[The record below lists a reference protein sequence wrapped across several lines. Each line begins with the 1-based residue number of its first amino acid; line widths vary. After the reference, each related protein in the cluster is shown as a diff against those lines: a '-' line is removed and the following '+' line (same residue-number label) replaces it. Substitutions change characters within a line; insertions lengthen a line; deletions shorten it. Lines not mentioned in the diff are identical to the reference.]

1 MASSSIRLRLAA
13 FAAAVACALP
23 VPFAAAQ
30 DVNVIGLFPGRAVL
44 VVNRGAP
51 RTLKAG
57 ERTPEG
63 VLLVSAD
70 SRGAVVEVGGKRL
83 ALEMGQHFEAPS
95 QGDGRSSVTLSP
107 DASGHYFADGQVN
120 GGHVRFLVDTGAT
133 LISMS
138 AADARRLGID
148 YRRGERGWSM
158 VADGRRVPNYRV
170 KLDRVDIGGLTLYN
184 VDASIGE
191 GGMGAALL
199 GMSFLSRTEMR
210 REGQNLTLT
219 KRY

>member
-1 MASSSIRLRLAA
+1 MKSRHLAA
-13 FAAAVACALP
+13 ALATALLLPAVDAG
-23 VPFAAAQ
+23 AQ
-30 DVNVIGLFPGRAVL
+30 DVNVIGLFSGRAVV
-44 VVNRGAP
+44 VVNRGVP

-70 SRGAVVEVGGKRL
+70 SRAAVVEVDGKRL
-83 ALEMGQHFEAPS
+83 TLEMGQHFESAA
-95 QGDGRSSVTLSP
+95 QGDSRTSVTLSP
-107 DASGHYFADGQVN
+107 DSSGHYFADGQVN

-138 AADARRLGID
+138 SSEATRLGID
-148 YRRGERGWSM
+148 YRRGQRGYSI

-170 KLDRVDIGGLTLYN
+170 KLDTVVIGGLRLYN

>member
-1 MASSSIRLRLAA
+1 MTLFRFPAAPAALACLA
-13 FAAAVACALP
+13 P
-23 VPFAAAQ
+23 PQAAAQ
-30 DVNVIGLFPGRAVL
+30 DVNVIGLFSGRAVV
-44 VVNRGAP
+44 VVNRGTP

-70 SRGAVVEVGGKRL
+70 SRAAVVEVDGKRL
-83 ALEMGQHFEAPS
+83 TLEMGQHFESAS
-95 QGDGRSSVTLSP
+95 QPEGRASVTLSP
-107 DASGHYFADGQVN
+107 DSSGHYFAEGQVN

-138 AADARRLGID
+138 AAEAQRLGID
-148 YRRGERGWSM
+148 YRRGQRGYSM

-170 KLDRVDIGGLTLYN
+170 KLDSVAIGGLTLYN
-184 VDASIGE
+184 VEASIGE

-199 GMSFLSRTEMR
+199 GMSFLSRTDMR
-210 REGQNLTLT
+210 RDGRNLTLT

>member
-1 MASSSIRLRLAA
+1 MQSRPLAA
-13 FAAAVACALP
+13 LAAALLLP
-23 VPFAAAQ
+23 AFDAAAQ
-30 DVNVIGLFPGRAVL
+30 DVNVIGLFSGRAVV

-70 SRGAVVEVGGKRL
+70 SRAAVVEVDGKRMT
-83 ALEMGQHFEAPS
+83 LEMGQHFESAA
-95 QGDGRSSVTLSP
+95 QGDSRGSVTLSP
-107 DASGHYFADGQVN
+107 DSSGHYFADGQVN

-138 AADARRLGID
+138 SSEAARLGID
-148 YRRGERGWSM
+148 YRSGQRGYSI

-170 KLDRVDIGGLTLYN
+170 KLDSVVVGGLRLYN

>member
-1 MASSSIRLRLAA
+1 MKKSRLPALALAA
-13 FAAAVACALP
+13 TLALP
-23 VPFAAAQ
+23 GPAAAQ
-30 DVNVIGLFPGRAVL
+30 DVNVIGLFSGRAVI

-70 SRGAVVEVGGKRL
+70 SRAAVVEIDGRRMT
-83 ALEMGQHFEAPS
+83 LEMGQHFESAA
-95 QGDGRSSVTLSP
+95 QGDTRTSVTLSP
-107 DASGHYFADGQVN
+107 DSSGHYFADGQVN
-120 GGHVRFLVDTGAT
+120 GGHIRFLVDTGAT
-133 LISMS
+133 LISLS
-138 AADARRLGID
+138 AADATRLGID
-148 YRRGERGWSM
+148 YRNGQRGWSI

-170 KLDRVDIGGLTLYN
+170 KLDSVVVGGLRLYN

-191 GGMGAALL
+191 GGMGSALL

-210 REGQNLTLT
+210 RDGQNLTLT

>member
-1 MASSSIRLRLAA
+1 MKSPSAALVLVALAVLTP
-13 FAAAVACALP
+13 AAQ
-23 VPFAAAQ
+23 AQ
-30 DVNVIGLFPGRAVL
+30 DVNVIGLFSGRAVV

-63 VLLVSAD
+63 ILLVSAD
-70 SRGAVVEVGGKRL
+70 SRAAIVEIDGKRMT
-83 ALEMGQHFEAPS
+83 LEMGQHFESAGQS
-95 QGDGRSSVTLSP
+95 GERTSVTLAP
-107 DASGHYFADGQVN
+107 DSSGHYFADGQVN
-120 GGHVRFLVDTGAT
+120 GGHLRFLVDTGAT

-138 AADARRLGID
+138 SADAARLGID
-148 YRRGERGWSM
+148 YRRGQRGWSI
-158 VADGRRVPNYRV
+158 VADGRRVPSYRV
-170 KLDRVDIGGLTLYN
+170 KLDSVVVGGITLYN
-184 VDASIGE
+184 VEASIGE

>member
-1 MASSSIRLRLAA
+1 MRPVPAAALLAA
-13 FAAAVACALP
+13 LACLQP
-23 VPFAAAQ
+23 GPSAAQ
-30 DVNVIGLFPGRAVL
+30 DVNVIGLFSGRAV
-44 VVNRGAP
+44 VVVDRGAP

-70 SRGAVVEVGGKRL
+70 SRAAVVEVDGKRL
-83 ALEMGQHFEAPS
+83 RLEMGQHFESSEQSGA
-95 QGDGRSSVTLSP
+95 RSSVTLAP
-107 DASGHYFADGQVN
+107 DASGHFFADGRVN

-138 AADARRLGID
+138 AAEATRLGID
-148 YRRGERGWSM
+148 FRRGARGWSM

-170 KLDRVDIGGLTLYN
+170 KLDSVTIGGLTLYN
-184 VDASIGE
+184 VEASIGE

>member
-1 MASSSIRLRLAA
+1 MRQIRLAA
-13 FAAAVACALP
+13 VLLACALAP
-23 VPFAAAQ
+23 PAAAL
-30 DVNVIGLFPGRAVL
+30 DVNVIGLFSDRAVV

-63 VLLVSAD
+63 VMLVSAD
-70 SRGAVVEVGGKRL
+70 SRAAVVEVAGKRL
-83 ALEMGQHFEAPS
+83 TLEMGQHFEASS
-95 QGDGRSSVTLSP
+95 QGNSRTQVTLSP
-107 DASGHYFADGQVN
+107 DSSGHYFADGQVN
-120 GGHVRFLVDTGAT
+120 GGHIRFLVDTGAT

-138 AADARRLGID
+138 SAEAARLGID
-148 YRRGERGWSM
+148 YRRGERGYAI
-158 VADGRRVPNYRV
+158 VADGRRVPTYRIR
-170 KLDRVDIGGLTLYN
+170 LDRVAVGDITLFN
-184 VDASIGE
+184 VEASIGE

-199 GMSFLSRTEMR
+199 GMSFLNRTEML

>member
-1 MASSSIRLRLAA
+1 MKSRLAA
-13 FAAAVACALP
+13 ATLALLVPTPAAAL
-23 VPFAAAQ
+23 
-30 DVNVIGLFPGRAVL
+30 DVNVIGLFSGRAV
-44 VVNRGAP
+44 VVVDRGAP

-70 SRGAVVEVGGKRL
+70 SRAAVVEVEGKRL
-83 ALEMGQHFEAPS
+83 TLEMGRHFEAAS
-95 QGDGRSSVTLSP
+95 QGDARTSVTVSP
-107 DASGHYFADGQVN
+107 DSRGHFYVDGRVN
-120 GGHVRFLVDTGAT
+120 GGHIRFLVDTGAT

-138 AADARRLGID
+138 SAEARRLGID
-148 YRRGERGWSM
+148 YHRGEPGYSI
-158 VADGRRVPNYRV
+158 VADGRRVATWRV
-170 KLDRVDIGGLTLYN
+170 KLDSVTVGGVTLFN

-219 KRY
+219 KRF